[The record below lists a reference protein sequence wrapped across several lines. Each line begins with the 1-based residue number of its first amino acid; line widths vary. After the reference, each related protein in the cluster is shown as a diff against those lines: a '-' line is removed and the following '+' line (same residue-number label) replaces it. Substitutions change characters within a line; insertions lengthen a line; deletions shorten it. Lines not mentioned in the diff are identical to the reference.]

1 MEKLIDLFCHAIR
14 ITDPLS
20 IKIAVG
26 IVGGG
31 LPLILIVVGLT
42 KLGEFVARQ
51 REITMPSTLGVTVV
65 PNTLGVTTVPNT
77 LGEDPVSEQPVR
89 RKESVSRRSRS
100 TLKKQPVSKVP

>member
-31 LPLILIVVGLT
+31 LPLIFMVAALMR
-42 KLGEFVARQ
+42 LGDLVARQ
-51 REITMPSTLGVTVV
+51 RETAV
-65 PNTLGVTTVPNT
+65 PNTPSIVPDEPERSKARA
-77 LGEDPVSEQPVR
+77 G
-89 RKESVSRRSRS
+89 RRSRS
-100 TLKKQPVSKVP
+100 APKKLLVSKMD